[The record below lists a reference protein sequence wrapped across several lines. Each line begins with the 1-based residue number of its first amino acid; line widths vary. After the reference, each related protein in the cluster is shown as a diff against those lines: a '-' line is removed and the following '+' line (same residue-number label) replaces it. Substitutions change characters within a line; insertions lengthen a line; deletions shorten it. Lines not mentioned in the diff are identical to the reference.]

1 MIVQKTDNEGNKNRG
16 EYLQNVLLLLSIFFS
31 LLIGFIGGVP
41 SQIALIGFIVII
53 GIWLFYTK
61 DLNSVGITKELLIKN
76 ALLGATSGVVVA
88 ALMLSIYLNLPE
100 VSAHFFQLPLIFSE
114 KTGIESKNIIKILFP
129 ISYILG
135 SLLHELFYRGFLQ
148 GRLSKSI
155 KPVYSILLVAGLFGW
170 GHFPEGIY
178 SMTIGFYEGVIC
190 GILFHKTG
198 SIISPWSFRVFHMVT
213 ILIVLGVL

>member
-148 GRLSKSI
+148 SRLSTRI
-155 KPVYSILLVAGLFGW
+155 KPVYSILLAAGLFGW

-178 SMTIGFYEGVIC
+178 SMMIGFYEGVIC
-190 GILFHKTG
+190 GTLFYKTG

>member
-114 KTGIESKNIIKILFP
+114 KTGIESKK
-129 ISYILG
+129 G
-135 SLLHELFYRGFLQ
+135 
-148 GRLSKSI
+148 
-155 KPVYSILLVAGLFGW
+155 
-170 GHFPEGIY
+170 
-178 SMTIGFYEGVIC
+178 
-190 GILFHKTG
+190 
-198 SIISPWSFRVFHMVT
+198 
-213 ILIVLGVL
+213 